1 MANWNELSG
10 FRNNVY
16 QPGPLHAARQ
26 GMIQLWK
33 GRGRYDRGFE
43 GLYYAAGNDPQKQ
56 QAVLQMYEK
65 AAAPY
70 IQMMQKA
77 KPSY

>member
-1 MANWNELSG
+1 
-10 FRNNVY
+10 
-16 QPGPLHAARQ
+16 
-26 GMIQLWK
+26 MIQLWK

-65 AAAPY
+65 AAAYY
-70 IQMMQKA
+70 IQQMQKA